1 MKMLTPEQVSV
12 LVIDD
17 DEIAR
22 EYLCDVLRRAGFL
35 VEDTPS
41 TIGVTNKLVRD
52 QFQVV
57 VLDVMMPAIRGD
69 KLAGLLRKNAHLREL
84 GVVLVSGAPRAEIE
98 QLVSDLNPGDVI
110 NKGEAR
116 SKLAEAVLRVARERT
131 SAPPR
136 SKAPPTS
143 GNQP

>member
-1 MKMLTPEQVSV
+1 MLTPEQISV

-22 EYLCDVLRRAGFL
+22 EYLCDVLRRAGFV
-35 VEDTPS
+35 VEDTSS

-69 KLAGLLRKNAHLREL
+69 KLAGLLRKNPHLREL
-84 GVVLVSGAPRAEIE
+84 GVVMVSGAPRAEIE
-98 QLVSDLNPGDVI
+98 QLVHELDPGDVI

-116 SKLAEAVLRVARERT
+116 AKLAEAVLRAARERT
-131 SAPPR
+131 VTPR
-136 SKAPPTS
+136 SKAPPPS
-143 GNQP
+143 SSDH